1 MATSQDSC
9 HISTPVPI
17 QLACHWSGLNNNNKK
32 YTLCFH
38 LEAFFFFFF
47 LSKSTKPELQKLFT
61 LVSQVYI
68 LRK

>member
-38 LEAFFFFFF
+38 LEAFFFYPKAQN
-47 LSKSTKPELQKLFT
+47 LSSKSFLLWSARFT
-61 LVSQVYI
+61 F
-68 LRK
+68 